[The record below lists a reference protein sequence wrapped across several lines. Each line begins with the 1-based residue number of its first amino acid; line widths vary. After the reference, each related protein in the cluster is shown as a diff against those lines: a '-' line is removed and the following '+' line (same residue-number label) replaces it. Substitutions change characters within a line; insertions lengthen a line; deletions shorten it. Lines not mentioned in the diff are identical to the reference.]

1 MNLREYAIQHYLSVG
16 AKTED
21 DFDGDF
27 AIAGR
32 LLVQLKRDDI
42 VGKEAN
48 LPLCINYIITFF
60 NLFEPSAAIVILDK
74 AMQGDTVRSKLWAFL
89 VFLNKSKLA
98 DVVPDEKLL
107 MSLRKHYGVNS
118 F

>member
-27 AIAGR
+27 AIASR

-60 NLFEPSAAIVILDK
+60 NLFEPAAAVVILDK
-74 AMQGDTVRSKLWAFL
+74 TMHSDKVRSKLWSLL
-89 VFLNKSKLA
+89 VFLNKAKPQ
-98 DVVPDEKLL
+98 DTVPDETLL
-107 MSLRKHYGVNS
+107 SSLRKHYGIDS